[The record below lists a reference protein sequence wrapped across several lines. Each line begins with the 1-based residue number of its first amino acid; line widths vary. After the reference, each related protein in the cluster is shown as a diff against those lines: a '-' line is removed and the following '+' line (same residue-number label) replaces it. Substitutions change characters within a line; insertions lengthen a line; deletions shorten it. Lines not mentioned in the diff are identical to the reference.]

1 MSNTRWILP
10 AGAAGALTLALAA
23 PAAAH
28 VTVQPGEATQGGYGA
43 FAFRVPTERPDAG
56 TVKLE
61 VTLPAEHP
69 IRSVRTK
76 PMPGW
81 TVSVTKNGETVRTI
95 TWTADPGVRIG
106 PGEYQEFDV
115 SAGPLPE
122 DTDHLVLPVVQ
133 TYDSGEVV
141 AWDAPPAEGA
151 EPEHP
156 APVLELIPEE
166 DAGAMEPTAGT
177 ATASG
182 ADTTARWVGGAG
194 LAVGA
199 LGLGV
204 GAGAVL
210 RTRRAGSS

>member
-1 MSNTRWILP
+1 MP
-10 AGAAGALTLALAA
+10 AD
-23 PAAAH
+23 AH
-28 VTVQPGEATQGGYGA
+28 V
-43 FAFRVPTERPDAG
+43 
-56 TVKLE
+56 
-61 VTLPAEHP
+61 
-69 IRSVRTK
+69 S
-76 PMPGW
+76 
-81 TVSVTKNGETVRTI
+81 
-95 TWTADPGVRIG
+95 
-106 PGEYQEFDV
+106 QEFDV

-122 DTDHLVLPVVQ
+122 DTDRLVLPAVQ

-156 APVLELIPEE
+156 APVLELIPEG
-166 DAGAMEPTAGT
+166 DNTAVEPTTGM

-182 ADTTARWVGGAG
+182 ADTTARWIGGAG

-210 RTRRAGSS
+210 RARRASSS